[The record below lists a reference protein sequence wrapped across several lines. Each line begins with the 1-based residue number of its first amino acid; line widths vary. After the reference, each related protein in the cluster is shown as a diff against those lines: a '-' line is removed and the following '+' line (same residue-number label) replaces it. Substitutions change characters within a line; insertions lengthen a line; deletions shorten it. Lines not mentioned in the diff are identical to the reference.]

1 MSQENVEIV
10 KAAQRPSGTELTAL
24 FADDAGAPELPCDRS
39 GCRSPR
45 V

>member
-24 FADDAGAPELPCDRS
+24 FAEHAGALERLATAAAVF
-39 GCRSPR
+39 SPR